1 MVTFIS
7 IEYSEPKILT
17 RNLHH
22 HSPSY
27 LARPLFSQRKISS
40 PYACTSP
47 RPSPVNFAERHSSLI
62 VCQFVITMTFLRSK
76 YVQANLFLIY
86 LFSLYESFIMS
97 QTNQICGLYFHFTK
111 RQSYWQSCSCRAIGK
126 TNSTIVWF
134 LEYELNCHDQ

>member
-1 MVTFIS
+1 MVTFIW

-27 LARPLFSQRKISS
+27 LDVLLCLRGKLARHVPLLD
-40 PYACTSP
+40 
-47 RPSPVNFAERHSSLI
+47 SPVNFAEQYSSLI
-62 VCQFVITMTFLRSK
+62 AWQFVITMTFLRSN

-86 LFSLYESFIMS
+86 LFSLCDSFIMS
-97 QTNQICGLYFHFTK
+97 KKNLICGLYLNFIR
-111 RQSYWQSCSCRAIGK
+111 RQSYWQSCCCRAIGK

-134 LEYELNCHDQ
+134 LENELNCHDQ